1 VLALSAWWLIG
12 WMIGVV
18 VVIIA
23 ATLLLTIIGLGH
35 RIVRQADEITAS
47 LDATRRN
54 TDPLWDVKKININID
69 RINKGLA
76 AARRALGG

>member
-1 VLALSAWWLIG
+1 MLALSAWWLIG
-12 WMIGVV
+12 WMVGVV
-18 VVIIA
+18 VVVIA
-23 ATLLLTIIGLGH
+23 ATLLLTIIGLGR

-54 TDPLWDVKKININID
+54 TDPLWDVKQININID
-69 RINKGLA
+69 RTNKGLV

>member
-1 VLALSAWWLIG
+1 MLALSAWWLIG

-18 VVIIA
+18 VVVIA
-23 ATLLLTIIGLGH
+23 ATLLLTIIGLGR

-54 TDPLWDVKKININID
+54 TDPLWDVKQININID
-69 RINKGLA
+69 RTNKGLV